1 MTFSRS
7 NNIAGFESRGL
18 LDPQLVLSLLYHVL
32 PFWEMESQEWKGQP
46 RRTEDCS
53 FWDVLFLWTPDPW
66 HVLDTAFR
74 SQELGVGVW
83 GRNHRFYL
91 ATNRIESRFR
101 LMWKTNDGH
110 WEPRGR
116 PWAGKGSPSGSWGP
130 AGTLVTA
137 GRNLYRGEGIK
148 YLSKQIEKKRE
159 WQVSTFL
166 LG

>member
-7 NNIAGFESRGL
+7 NNIAGFESRCL

-46 RRTEDCS
+46 RHVEDCS
-53 FWDVLFLWTPDPW
+53 FRDVLFLWTPDPW

-101 LMWKTNDGH
+101 LMWKTMMDIESREVVLGLGKEALQIPEVQLEHSWQLEEICTEERESNSCQNILRRKGND
-110 WEPRGR
+110 
-116 PWAGKGSPSGSWGP
+116 KFQ
-130 AGTLVTA
+130 L
-137 GRNLYRGEGIK
+137 
-148 YLSKQIEKKRE
+148 
-159 WQVSTFL
+159 FF
-166 LG
+166 